1 MNKIVF
7 MFENIINI
15 FLIRFMIIVKKF
27 LWIISENEIVD
38 LNLGMKFMVMFIF
51 E

>member
-27 LWIISENEIVD
+27 LWIIGENEIVD